1 MRLTHPIWLI
11 ALIGGRQVCLGAPH
25 ESGCGLDHL
34 DWLALHNDA
43 HVAIDAQIPDLNGE
57 AVVEDREVDDFWFG
71 KDEEIW
77 NAKDNYQYNSG
88 QVLLQSPLEENV
100 PLDEVASDSISF
112 DCKTKEQVIYN
123 GQSQMVFTEVRNKA
137 PQKVDKLIIETPDLR
152 PWNLSITKFW
162 GSCPGTKPGATRI
175 RCEYIDVHPGSVR
188 IAQIKVQLREYEGS
202 AIEFPMKMTSYVNGH
217 LKDDKEVKVH
227 WDKRE
232 PLVYKQTDPSKFPQP
247 RTFKVSPLVSPPD
260 EALRLR
266 QQFHWSDLQST
277 GFYLNPNEPLTVF
290 VESSVRDG
298 PKPRLVLGPP
308 ALVHPDHG
316 KEHVPAQLVELPP
329 LENGRNKIVHNFGGI
344 IYIRYTHRASDQP
357 PPPVFLRLGDTAEPF
372 PLFREGSTTDAQ
384 WKSMLDVT
392 KVPFAE
398 HDGKRVIITGLAKHA
413 KKYADNGQRQQELLD
428 TYAHIIAIQDR
439 FSALKYNARDPR
451 DRPSL
456 LRPMVVESVN
466 SGVATATNYRAAIPN
481 RLSDQI
487 YWVPRLRNSWM
498 VFHELG
504 HQRQITRTWS
514 WRAMTEVTV
523 NIYSLANLRE
533 YKPPG
538 HKNVAEW
545 DNAKQYLTKA
555 SKEKDF
561 DSAGFYLSLVM
572 FEQLRVVFGDGFY
585 HELHRDARHT
595 LVVDKDAD
603 KKHHFMTKAA
613 QLTGQDLTE
622 YFTKW
627 GLKPEDR
634 TINEM
639 KKQPKPKRDYTKT
652 PVYGGHQMYRML
664 ERSRRIEEAL

>member
-11 ALIGGRQVCLGAPH
+11 ALIGGRQVCLGAPY
-25 ESGCGLDHL
+25 ESGGWLDRL
-34 DWLALHNDA
+34 EWLALHNDA
-43 HVAIDAQIPDLNGE
+43 HVVVDAQIPDLKGE
-57 AVVEDREVDDFWFG
+57 PVVEDREVDELWFG
-71 KDEEIW
+71 KDEDLSW
-77 NAKDNYQYNSG
+77 NAKDNEAYNAG
-88 QVLLQSPLEENV
+88 QVVLQSPLEEKIT
-100 PLDEVASDSISF
+100 LDEVASDSISF

-123 GQSQMVFTEVRNKA
+123 GQSRMVFTEVRNKA
-137 PQKVDKLIIETPDLR
+137 PQKVDKLIIESPDLR
-152 PWNLSITKFW
+152 PWNLSIAKFW
-162 GSCPGTKPGATRI
+162 GSCPGTSPGATRI
-175 RCEYIDVHPGSVR
+175 RCEYTDVHPGSVR
-188 IAQIKVQLREYEGS
+188 IAQIKVQLGEYEGS

-232 PLVYKQTDPSKFPQP
+232 FLVYKQTDPSKFPQP
-247 RTFKVSPLVSPPD
+247 RTFKVSPLVSPSD

-308 ALVHPDHG
+308 ALVHPDYG
-316 KEHVPAQLVELPP
+316 KEHIPAQLVELPP
-329 LENGRNKIVHNFGGI
+329 LENGRNEIVHNFGGI

-357 PPPVFLRLGDTAEPF
+357 PPQVFLKLGDTAQPF

-428 TYAHIIAIQDR
+428 TYTHIINVQDR
-439 FSALKYNARDPR
+439 FSALGYNGRDPS
-451 DRPSL
+451 DRPSP

-466 SGVATATNYRAAIPN
+466 SGVATSYNYRAAIPN
-481 RLSDQI
+481 RQSDQI
-487 YWVPRLRNSWM
+487 YWAPTLRNSWM

-514 WRAMTEVTV
+514 WRAMMEVTV

-533 YKPPG
+533 FKPPG
-538 HKNVAEW
+538 HRNAAEW
-545 DNAKQYLTKA
+545 DDAKQYLTKPLQ
-555 SKEKDF
+555 EKDF
-561 DSAGFYLSLVM
+561 DRAGFYRSLVM

-585 HELHRDARHT
+585 HQLHRNARHT
-595 LVVDKDAD
+595 PVVDNDAD
-603 KKHHFMTKAA
+603 KKHHFMTQAA
-613 QLTGQDLTE
+613 QLVRQDLTD

-627 GLKPEDR
+627 GLRPEGR
-634 TINEM
+634 TISEM
-639 KKQPKPKRDYTKT
+639 KKQPKPERDYTKT
-652 PVYGGHQMYRML
+652 PVYGGH
-664 ERSRRIEEAL
+664 